1 MKTVLQN
8 LEDTSNAYIDDVII
22 FSKCW
27 EEHLMHIRSVLSYLR
42 KTGLTAKPSKSE
54 WGATSLQYL
63 GHIVGKGMVSI
74 PDVKVEALK
83 NFKRP
88 KTKN

>member
-1 MKTVLQN
+1 MKTMLQN

-42 KTGLTAKPSKSE
+42 KTGLTAKPSKCE
-54 WGATSLQYL
+54 WSTISLQYL

-74 PDVKVEALK
+74 PDAKVEALK
-83 NFKRP
+83 NFK
-88 KTKN
+88 KA